1 MGADKIQILPIR
13 RLTPTS
19 AKPTRSPT
27 SSSTSESS
35 ADALPAPVKKT
46 RLGKPKVKTGCK
58 TCKIRRVK
66 CDETKPACDRCT
78 VTGRTCDGYA
88 EVLPKKPARP
98 DTRTV
103 VIFRSIDTMQGD
115 RTERRALDFFTKWTA
130 PQLAGFFDRHIWQQM
145 VVKIGSSEPSIRHA
159 MIALGSL
166 SESRE
171 KSIVASPLRRTIPIG
186 DPLASKI
193 PQFVTVEGQ
202 DDPFALIHYNK
213 AITHLA
219 QRMQRSDTATDIAL
233 LSCVLFVCIEMLRGE
248 HGPAM
253 EHFKAGM
260 HIALGA
266 SQQKPTTPYNQMRS
280 TRKQVMPFFYRLE
293 LLAMLTGQESQ
304 WEYPFEA
311 MAVVP
316 DTFETLLEARD
327 SLVHLMNLSMRHIRS
342 LRVRRYEGDVT
353 DEDLTTQHGLLACLS
368 SWKSAFDSLSL
379 TTCFSPAEERSNHI
393 LEIHYITTI
402 TWLARSDAISESST
416 DLYLDDFERA
426 VSLAETV
433 QLAALAERTHSSTF
447 VFDMEFV
454 PHIYLIATKCR
465 HPLVRRRAIAV
476 LRSSFRREG
485 LWDSNSSAAVAER
498 IMQREEAGLDVT
510 DGTEWPGES
519 ARIHNAFFDMGSG
532 INPHMHQLT
541 YFSKPDGLDGG
552 WTIEQETIILQ
563 PE

>member
-1 MGADKIQILPIR
+1 MGADKIQIVPIR
-13 RLTPTS
+13 RPPPSL
-19 AKPTRSPT
+19 AKSTRSPA

-35 ADALPAPVKKT
+35 EDALPAPVKKT

-78 VTGRTCDGYA
+78 STGRTCDGYA
-88 EVLPKKPARP
+88 DVPPEKPARP

-103 VIFRSIDTMQGD
+103 AIFRSIDTMQGD

-130 PQLAGFFDRHIWQQM
+130 PQLASFFDRNIWQQM
-145 VVKIGSSEPSIRHA
+145 VVQIGFSEPAIRHA

-202 DDPFALIHYNK
+202 DDPFALVHYNK
-213 AITHLA
+213 AIARLA
-219 QRMQRSDTATDIAL
+219 QRMRQADNATDIAL

-266 SQQKPTTPYNQMRS
+266 AKQKPRTPYNQMQS
-280 TRKQVMPFFYRLE
+280 TREQVMPFFYRLE
-293 LLAMLTGQESQ
+293 LLAMLTGLESH
-304 WEYPFEA
+304 WKYPVEA
-311 MAVVP
+311 IEVVLE
-316 DTFETLLEARD
+316 TFETIREARD

-342 LRVRRYEGDVT
+342 LRLRRFEADVK
-353 DEDLTTQHGLLACLS
+353 DEDLATQHSLLACLS
-368 SWKSAFDSLSL
+368 SWKSAFEAVQKG
-379 TTCFSPAEERSNHI
+379 CFSPVEQRSAHI

-402 TWLARSDAISESST
+402 TWVARSDAISESST
-416 DLYLDDFERA
+416 DIYLEDFERA
-426 VSLAETV
+426 VSLAETLQV
-433 QLAALAERTHSSTF
+433 AALAEETHSSTF

-498 IMQREEAGLDVT
+498 IMQREEAGLDVA

-541 YFSKPDGLDGG
+541 YFSKPDGLQGG
-552 WTIEQETIILQ
+552 WTIEQETIVLQ